1 MHRSRSLARVVCAAL
16 LASGTVLPAAAADPD
31 FDALVRSREGRLLE
45 WRRWLH
51 AHAELAFR
59 EHATQAWMRE
69 RLLEIPGVRLV
80 EGDWKTG
87 LVAILEGGKA
97 GGLLAYRADMD
108 GLPITE
114 ATGLAFACAR
124 ADTLGGRDVG
134 VMHACGHD
142 LHLAMLLGV
151 ASTLS
156 EVRSEM
162 PGRLLLVVQPAEE
175 IGAGAASMIASGLF
189 EGGRRPEAIFAIH
202 DHPTLPFGQI
212 GYCPGRSAAAVD
224 DFRVKVLGRGGHGA
238 YPHKTIDPVV
248 IAAEMVL
255 AFQSIVSREV
265 DAAEQAVLTV
275 ASIQGGS
282 GATNVVPDHVEIAGT
297 VRTLEPAVR
306 SQMQAALERTARGI
320 ASAHG
325 APEPEILYSLGTP
338 SVHNDPALV
347 DETLPVFERVLGR
360 EQVVRYAPALG
371 GEDFSYYQ
379 EQVPGFIFRLG
390 VGRPDR
396 AMTLHSPTFD
406 PDERAMALGARVLC
420 EVLWERFTRSSP

>member
-1 MHRSRSLARVVCAAL
+1 
-16 LASGTVLPAAAADPD
+16 
-31 FDALVRSREGRLLE
+31 
-45 WRRWLH
+45 
-51 AHAELAFR
+51 
-59 EHATQAWMRE
+59 MRE

-80 EGDWKTG
+80 DGDWKTG
-87 LVAILEGGKA
+87 LVAILEGGRP
-97 GGLLAYRADMD
+97 GPLLAYRADMD
-108 GLPITE
+108 ALPITE
-114 ATGLAFACAR
+114 ATGLPFACSR
-124 ADTLGGRDVG
+124 TDTLGGKDVG

-142 LHLAMLLGV
+142 LHMAILLGV
-151 ASTLS
+151 VSALS

-162 PGRLLLVVQPAEE
+162 PGRLLVVVQPAEE
-175 IGAGAASMIASGLF
+175 IGAGAAALIASGLF
-189 EGGRRPEAIFAIH
+189 DAGRKPEAIFAIH
-202 DHPTLPFGQI
+202 DHPTLTYGQL

-282 GATNVVPDHVEIAGT
+282 GATNVVPDFVEIAGT

-306 SQMQAALERTARGI
+306 AQMQAALERTAKGI
-320 ASAHG
+320 AAAHG
-325 APEPEILYSLGTP
+325 APEPRILYRLGTP

-347 DETLPVFERVLGR
+347 DETIPVFERVVGQDR
-360 EQVVRYAPALG
+360 VVRYPPALG

-396 AMTLHSPTFD
+396 PMTIHSAAFD
-406 PDERAMALGARVLC
+406 PDERAMALGVRVMC
-420 EVLWERFTRSSP
+420 EVLWARLGRPGR